1 MTARRSRESFMTPF
15 SRRLIFS
22 AIAAAAVAI
31 AAGASAPRLGL
42 AQPAGMPSL
51 APILKKITPA
61 VVEIEIKGRL
71 PPEPGQKKGVI
82 RELQGTGS
90 GVVYDEAHG
99 YIVTNS
105 HVIEHADEITV
116 TLTDGRAYKAKRVGG
131 DPDFDLAV
139 VQVPTEELTSIP
151 FADSRELQVGD
162 FVLAIGYPQGIGQ
175 SVSSGIISGLHRSKI
190 GIEEYENFI
199 QTDAAVYPGNSGGAL
214 VSLQGDLVGINTA
227 FIGASSTNPG
237 MGFAIPINMARI
249 IANQIIS
256 FGDIHRGT
264 LGVMFDDL
272 PADTA
277 RSLKL
282 TPPDDG
288 AVVTKVEPGSPAAR
302 AGLKPGDVVT
312 DIGDRPVLNAS
323 FLHTRLALLRVG
335 EVAELG
341 VMRAGKPMTV
351 RATVAP
357 RPAQPASRGSRK

>member
-1 MTARRSRESFMTPF
+1 
-15 SRRLIFS
+15 
-22 AIAAAAVAI
+22 
-31 AAGASAPRLGL
+31 
-42 AQPAGMPSL
+42 
-51 APILKKITPA
+51 
-61 VVEIEIKGRL
+61 
-71 PPEPGQKKGVI
+71 
-82 RELQGTGS
+82 
-90 GVVYDEAHG
+90 
-99 YIVTNS
+99 
-105 HVIEHADEITV
+105 
-116 TLTDGRAYKAKRVGG
+116 
-131 DPDFDLAV
+131 V

-190 GIEEYENFI
+190 GIEQYENFI

-237 MGFAIPINMARI
+237 MGFAIPINMART
-249 IANQIIS
+249 IAGQIIS
-256 FGDIHRGT
+256 FGDIHRGS

-272 PADTA
+272 PLDAA

-282 TPPDDG
+282 TPPDGG
-288 AVVTKVEPGSPAAR
+288 AVITKVEPGSPAAR
-302 AGLKPGDVVT
+302 AGLKTGDVVT
-312 DIGDRPVLNAS
+312 EVGDRAVLNAS

-341 VMRAGKPMTV
+341 VMRAGKPMAI

-357 RPAQPASRGSRK
+357 RPATPAPRVSRK

>member
-1 MTARRSRESFMTPF
+1 MNPF
-15 SRRLIFS
+15 GRRLVFS
-22 AIAAAAVAI
+22 CIAIAAVAI
-31 AAGASAPRLGL
+31 AAGASGPRLGL
-42 AQPAGMPSL
+42 AQPAGMTSL

-61 VVEIEIKGRL
+61 VVEIQIKGRL
-71 PPEPGQKKGVI
+71 PPEPGQKKGTI

-116 TLTDGRAYKAKRVGG
+116 TLTVSRTYKAKRVGG
-131 DPDFDLAV
+131 DSDFDLAV
-139 VQVPTEELTSIP
+139 VQVPTEELTSFP

-190 GIEEYENFI
+190 GIEQYENFI

-214 VSLQGDLVGINTA
+214 VSVQGDLVGINTA

-237 MGFAIPINMARI
+237 MGFAIPINMART

-256 FGDIHRGT
+256 YGDIHRGS

-272 PADTA
+272 TPAAIRD
-277 RSLKL
+277 LKL
-282 TPPDDG
+282 TPPNDC

-302 AGLKPGDVVT
+302 AGIKPGDIVT
-312 DIGDRPVLNAS
+312 DVGDRPVLNAS

-341 VMRAGKPMTV
+341 VMRAGKPMTI

-357 RPAQPASRGSRK
+357 RPATPAPRASRK